1 MSIQDIKSEDFK
13 DLICIELDKDLIEDV
28 SDEDLNQIEDF
39 TLNRYNISGELSDIN
54 LQDIQSLKNLKSLTV
69 NSFDIN
75 NDIIS
80 IINNMPYLELVQ
92 FSSCNFKTNLSISP
106 KIKNLI
112 VDSPNSFNESI
123 INNNESIRIINHNFD
138 LRKIVNYTNIKDLYL
153 QNCNIANIEMLNNY
167 TSLELLNI
175 DGSKIS
181 NEEFLKQLSQKI
193 EIQYSNEFHPMG
205 QGNF

>member
-80 IINNMPYLELVQ
+80 IINNMPY
-92 FSSCNFKTNLSISP
+92 F
-106 KIKNLI
+106 
-112 VDSPNSFNESI
+112 
-123 INNNESIRIINHNFD
+123 
-138 LRKIVNYTNIKDLYL
+138 VNYR
-153 QNCNIANIEMLNNY
+153 NY
-167 TSLELLNI
+167 A
-175 DGSKIS
+175 
-181 NEEFLKQLSQKI
+181 
-193 EIQYSNEFHPMG
+193 
-205 QGNF
+205 